1 MKIRV
6 ESIVGLV
13 FLLCGMGIMGLGHMI
28 DKNNKEF
35 AETAVPVTAVI
46 SEIESYRDS
55 DGDRHHRTY
64 VTYEFDGK
72 MYENVSLGYYSSG
85 MYIGKQEDILCNPDA
100 PHEIQSPKGNKFG
113 FWISLIMGNVFA
125 IVGGGLF
132 LAPIIKTT
140 KKNKIMQDGKTIWGT
155 VEKSEINTHY
165 SVNGDHPWVL
175 YCRYEDSF
183 ANKTYR
189 FKSDNLW
196 FDPSF
201 IYNEGDSIQI
211 IVDPNDYSK
220 YRVVVD
226 ASKMGEII
234 DYT

>member
-1 MKIRV
+1 MKINV
-6 ESIVGLV
+6 ASIVGFV
-13 FLLCGMGIMGLGHMI
+13 FFLSGIGVMFFGNFLNN
-28 DKNNKEF
+28 NNKKF

-55 DGDRHHRTY
+55 DGDRHHSAY
-64 VTYEFDGK
+64 VTYEFGGNI
-72 MYENVSLGYYSSG
+72 YEDVSLGYYSSG
-85 MYIGKQEDILCNPDA
+85 MYVGKNVDILCNPNA
-100 PHEIQSPKGNKFG
+100 PYDIQSPEGAKFG
-113 FWISLIMGNVFA
+113 TWMSFGMGAVFA
-125 IVGGGLF
+125 IVGGAIFIG
-132 LAPIIKTT
+132 PIV
-140 KKNKIMQDGKTIWGT
+140 KKVSDNNLVSEGKTLWGV
-155 VEKSEINTHY
+155 VEKVEINTHY
-165 SVNGDHPWVL
+165 SMNGEHPWVL

-183 ANKTYR
+183 TNRTYR

-220 YRVVVD
+220 HKVIVD
-226 ASKMGEII
+226 ESKMGEII